1 MMTSWEYATL
11 DYHTGSEKIGP
22 LAYGPRLRLA
32 GWVAI
37 PDAAF
42 EKAANASLLA
52 VLDLMGLY
60 GWEMAGSVFETNGRG
75 RFLFKRPLTG
85 SAKAAAA
92 RWLAAGRTG
101 KKRT

>member
-1 MMTSWEYATL
+1 MTSWEYATL
-11 DYHTGSEKIGP
+11 EYDTGAERIGP
-22 LAYGPRLRLA
+22 IMYGPRLRLS

-37 PDAAF
+37 PEAALA
-42 EKAANASLLA
+42 KASNTSLLA

-60 GWEMAGSVFETNGRG
+60 GWEMVGDALNPEGRG
-75 RFLFKRPLTG
+75 RLIFKRPLTG

-92 RWLAAGRTG
+92 KWLAAGRAS